1 MLKVNAE
8 VVNAHALLQTGNVIR
23 MFVGIAGSGEHM
35 TNFLHF
41 LFFGEKF
48 LCITLVLG
56 LNNDAFYYQCAL
68 DSSYLFVFMFSKL

>member
-41 LFFGEKF
+41 LFFGETF
-48 LCITLVLG
+48 LCIT
-56 LNNDAFYYQCAL
+56 
-68 DSSYLFVFMFSKL
+68 